1 MAEKYEILKCT
12 IRWPNGCT
20 VSPLGHLLQLLCAS
34 SGFSRRDRIFREK
47 HDMRTSA
54 LPRLAAQWLEEDLAL
69 ADFLVPQDASKG
81 LVYPGSEPLRRICH
95 QILLDI
101 IGLAWVAK
109 SHASVIRRVPAYS
122 KQKEDGSNGHPETG
136 TEAKRHQVSKGNWGY
151 EDAASEMNFPLHITL
166 SNAPLWSGR
175 LN

>member
-12 IRWPNGCT
+12 IRWPNGRT
-20 VSPLGHLLQLLCAS
+20 TSPLGHLLQLLCTS
-34 SGFSRRDRIFREK
+34 SGFSRRDRNFRVK

-54 LPRLAAQWLEEDLAL
+54 LPHLAVQWLEDDLAL
-69 ADFLVPQDASKG
+69 ADFPVPQDASKG
-81 LVYPGSEPLRRICH
+81 LVCPGSEPLQRICH
-95 QILLDI
+95 QILLDV
-101 IGLAWVAK
+101 IGLAWGAK
-109 SHASVIRRVPAYS
+109 SHDSVIRRVLAYS
-122 KQKEDGSNGHPETG
+122 SQKEDGSNGHLQTG

-166 SNAPLWSGR
+166 SNAPPWSGG